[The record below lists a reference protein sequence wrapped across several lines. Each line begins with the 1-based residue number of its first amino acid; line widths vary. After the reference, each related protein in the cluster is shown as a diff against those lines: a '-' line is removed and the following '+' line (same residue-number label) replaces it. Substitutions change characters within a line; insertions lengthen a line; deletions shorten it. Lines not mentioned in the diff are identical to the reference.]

1 MKNEKYNLSL
11 KEVSICTIIACII
24 LFALFVPRKV
34 KASKT
39 TMLHEASKMIER
51 HEGYSDI
58 VYTDTRGNSTIGI
71 GFNLDKYNARERI
84 EEVGANYH
92 SILMGNSRLC
102 DSQIRS
108 LFQDDLQI
116 ALADAKRFLPNFDQQ
131 PKDIQMVIVDMS
143 YNMGLGSLNTFVKF
157 RKALMDRDYLKAANE
172 MLDSR
177 WYHQV
182 GNRSDEL
189 VHIVAMQ
196 SL

>member
-1 MKNEKYNLSL
+1 M
-11 KEVSICTIIACII
+11 
-24 LFALFVPRKV
+24 
-34 KASKT
+34 
-39 TMLHEASKMIER
+39 
-51 HEGYSDI
+51 
-58 VYTDTRGNSTIGI
+58 
-71 GFNLDKYNARERI
+71 
-84 EEVGANYH
+84 
-92 SILMGNSRLC
+92 
-102 DSQIRS
+102 
-108 LFQDDLQI
+108 FQDDLQI

-131 PKDIQMVIVDMS
+131 PKDIQMVIVNMS
-143 YNMGLGSLNTFVKF
+143 YNMGLSSLNTFVKF